1 MRVAGLLLAAGAGR
15 RFGGP
20 KALVSHDG
28 VLWVDRAAAVLR
40 DAGCAPVVVVLGA
53 SAASVRARA
62 ALDGCVVVDNP
73 EWATGMGS
81 SLRAGLAALTGA
93 GVGTGVVS
101 GVDADAGRVVG
112 PDVGAADGPGVGAD
126 IGAVVV
132 LPVDTPGVTAAAVE
146 RLRALASPTALARA
160 SYDGAPGHPVLIGSE
175 HWAGVAASAV
185 GDAGARDYL
194 RTHSALDVPCG
205 DVADGDDVDHP
216 RDLPR

>member
-1 MRVAGLLLAAGAGR
+1 MPVAGLLLAAGAGR

-20 KALVSHDG
+20 KALMSHGG

-53 SAASVRARA
+53 SASSVRARA

-73 EWATGMGS
+73 DWATGMGS

-93 GVGTGVVS
+93 VV
-101 GVDADAGRVVG
+101 D
-112 PDVGAADGPGVGAD
+112 
-126 IGAVVV
+126 AVVV

-146 RLRALASPTALARA
+146 RLRALASPAALARA

-175 HWAGVAASAV
+175 HWAGVVASAV

-194 RTHSALDVPCG
+194 RAHGALDEPCG